1 MERLVNELSRR
12 TLLAAGLTASLATN
26 LASAE
31 HAVKPLKPRHDIT
44 PEVLARDEK
53 YWHTVAAQYEITR
66 EAVMLENGYWG
77 VLAKPVQ
84 TAYERNL
91 RLVNERSSLYARR
104 EFESDLAKIRQRVAA
119 KLGVE
124 AEEIVFTRGATD
136 ALQALIG
143 GYNRLRTGDAVLYSD
158 LDYDSMQA
166 AMNWL
171 PARRGVDV
179 VRIAL
184 PEPATYQGLIDT
196 YAAALDA
203 HPRVRLILL
212 THVSHRT
219 GLILPVK
226 EIVAMARSRGVDAI
240 VDCAHSWGQLE
251 FRLDDLGADFV
262 GLNLHKWIGAP
273 LGVGVLYIRRARI
286 PAIDVFMASDEYPAD
301 DVRARIHAGTSNF
314 ANFLTVS
321 EALDFQ
327 ESIGVAAKEAR
338 LRHLRDLWVVPLR
351 ARGGLEILTPQD
363 PRLYCAITSFR
374 LPGKTSVED
383 NIATAR
389 DLLDRFGVFTVHRAG
404 VAAGACIRVTPALF
418 TSAEDIQRLE
428 HALVEISRPA

>member
-1 MERLVNELSRR
+1 VNEYSRR
-12 TLLAAGLTASLATN
+12 TLFTAGLTAGLASK
-26 LASAE
+26 LASAA
-31 HAVKPLKPRHDIT
+31 HAVKPLKPRHDVA
-44 PEVLARDEK
+44 PDVLARDEK
-53 YWHTVAAQYEITR
+53 YWHTVAAQYEITH
-66 EAVMLENGYWG
+66 EAVLLENGYWG

-91 RLVNERSSLYARR
+91 RMVNERGSLYARR
-104 EFESDLAKIRQRVAA
+104 EFEPDLEKIRQRVAA
-119 KLGVE
+119 GLGVE
-124 AEEIVFTRGATD
+124 TEEIVFTRGATD

-143 GYNRLRTGDAVLYSD
+143 GYNRLRPGDAVLYSD
-158 LDYDSMQA
+158 LDHDSMQA
-166 AMNWL
+166 AMRWL
-171 PARRGVDV
+171 ARRTSSVDV
-179 VRIAL
+179 VRIVL

-226 EIVAMARSRGVDAI
+226 DIVAMARARGVDTI

-262 GLNLHKWIGAP
+262 GLNLHKWVGAP

-286 PAIDVFMASDEYPAD
+286 PAIDVFMANEEYPSG
-301 DVRARIHAGTSNF
+301 DVRARIHAGTANF
-314 ANFLTVS
+314 ANFLTVTD
-321 EALDFQ
+321 ALDFQ
-327 ESIGVAAKEAR
+327 ESIGLAAKEAR

-383 NIATAR
+383 NIAIAQ
-389 DLLDRFGVFTVHRAG
+389 DLLDRFGIFTVQRTG

-418 TSAEDIQRLE
+418 TSAADIQRLE
-428 HALVEISRPA
+428 HALGEISQRA